1 VRIIIEHDIPLINLE
16 FKLLMKPLV
25 INTTIGQMVVLTI
38 EISGDDVLMGMLLGT
53 MVINSDPTLF

>member
-1 VRIIIEHDIPLINLE
+1 VRIIIEHDIPLIYLE

-25 INTTIGQMVVLTI
+25 INTTIGQEIVLTI

-53 MVINSDPTLF
+53 MVINSDPILF

>member
-1 VRIIIEHDIPLINLE
+1 MIIIERDITLINLG
-16 FKLLMKPLV
+16 FKLVMKALV
-25 INTTIGQMVVLTI
+25 INTTIGQEIVLTI